1 MELSMS
7 QRHAVTKKKA
17 TAYKRAT
24 RAGKSQILD
33 ELVDLTGW
41 HRDHARAALR
51 HAGTLK
57 IARPIADR
65 ASKFPPHVIA
75 CLTICWMLLRTPAGK
90 RLAPMLADVVPL
102 LRRDGDLVLSD
113 LEAALRCSMSA
124 ATIDR
129 QLAPERAKLMSRG
142 RSHTKPGTLL
152 KSQIRF
158 APGPNGQRTCLG
170 S

>member
-1 MELSMS
+1 MS

-51 HAGTLK
+51 QAGTLK
-57 IARPIADR
+57 IARPRAER

-75 CLTICWMLLRTPAGK
+75 CLTICWMHLRTPARQASG
-90 RLAPMLADVVPL
+90 
-102 LRRDGDLVLSD
+102 SD
-113 LEAALRCSMSA
+113 AR
-124 ATIDR
+124 
-129 QLAPERAKLMSRG
+129 
-142 RSHTKPGTLL
+142 
-152 KSQIRF
+152 
-158 APGPNGQRTCLG
+158 
-170 S
+170 